1 MDINVNVTIN
11 APVLEELLQSFIAS
25 WNGPVAD
32 AKDAK
37 AAEEVK
43 STTTTRT
50 RKEKPAAAVEP
61 TEVVAAKEEAAAAVS
76 AAPTKPEEKPVE
88 TKPVETKPVV
98 TLEAVREKLTAI
110 SRAGKKTE
118 VKELITS
125 FGAEK
130 LTDIP
135 EDKYAEVLEAAEAL

>member
-11 APVLEELLQSFIAS
+11 APVIEGLLQSFIAS
-25 WNGPVAD
+25 WTGPITD

-43 STTTTRT
+43 PTTTTRT
-50 RKEKPAAAVEP
+50 KKEKAAAAAESA
-61 TEVVAAKEEAAAAVS
+61 EVVAAKEEAAAA
-76 AAPTKPEEKPVE
+76 APAKNEEKPVE

>member
-11 APVLEELLQSFIAS
+11 APVIEGLLQSFIAS

-43 STTTTRT
+43 PTTTTRT
-50 RKEKPAAAVEP
+50 RKEKATAAAEP
-61 TEVVAAKEEAAAAVS
+61 TEVVAAKEEAAAA
-76 AAPTKPEEKPVE
+76 AAPAKSEEKPDE
-88 TKPVETKPVV
+88 TKPVESKPVV